1 MDRRRLAG
9 VAALAAAALGV
20 TLLTAPEWGEPD
32 SAGNRERPKAAS
44 APLTEDAAQAQARNA
59 GKRVEVTA
67 LRDATSTTYA
77 LPDGSFELTAHGA
90 PVRAN
95 VDGAWQPVDTVLS
108 RTEEGWAP
116 KATNSPVVFS
126 AGSDRSSAARPAAY
140 TVSRASRTSRTA
152 VTTAADAT
160 ADDTT
165 TYTDLVT
172 FTSGTHEITMGWP
185 GTLPAPVIDG
195 ASALYQG
202 VFDGVDLML
211 TARDSGFSH
220 LLVVHS
226 AEAAADPALASL
238 SYRLTSPDLTFHLD
252 PVTDVVT
259 ARDTE
264 GQEIAV
270 SPTPYLWDSAGTP
283 AVTEGDDPEPA
294 EPTDEPSPSYSE
306 EPGEAPSDNPT
317 GADTEDTAAPDPED
331 DPTTPTPSPSE
342 SPAAAPSPSDS
353 DADSTGTSTTQQSA
367 YRTDG
372 ATAAISPAHVTE
384 ASAASPTPAEVFALP
399 GLTGPHPG
407 THRAVGTS
415 ALDSPGTTSA
425 TLTVAPAS
433 SLLTGED
440 TVYPVFVDPS
450 ITGKT
455 TNWTTVYKKHPTSS
469 FYDGANYNTGTTE
482 GRVGYESTTGGLSRT
497 FFRLGWKTSFKGATV
512 STATIRLQQ
521 TYAWSCTAREMQ
533 LWRTGG
539 ISSATTWN
547 NQPSWATKI
556 GAKSFAHGWSSS
568 CPDAY
573 VTYDAK
579 SVAQDAADAGWVSMF
594 IGLRATDESSS
605 YSWKKFKAEGEAAPK
620 LVVTYTRKPAEPTK
634 LHMTPGPDCDTTA
647 PYASVGAADL
657 TFDAT
662 GTDPDGD
669 LRYLDFEVWQSG
681 STTKIYDGNVT
692 VTSTGKASVTLDGID
707 GSSSKFAN
715 GKTYHWRVRGIDATG
730 AASSYAPPGD
740 GNCGFVYD
748 ASRPNSPGVTST
760 AFPED
765 DGTGAVWS
773 SAPFGTGGA
782 ATFDAQG
789 SKDTVKYEFSYNNST
804 FNHSATPSTAGGTAT
819 ATLTPP
825 VAGPNVLYVRA
836 VDAASNVSE
845 AFKYVFYVKPRDTAD
860 APGDVTGDA
869 KPDLFVID
877 QFNDLRLYPAP
888 SNGDIHAS
896 LPAAHDEGA
905 VLAKDDAYDTYW
917 TGALIT
923 HNGDF
928 LPGDGIQDLVA
939 RMPDG
944 KLYVYP
950 GDGYGSVDITRRTEI
965 VLPSGAPDPADL
977 DQVLAVGDIDNDNRP
992 DLFALA
998 GTQYWAFLGY
1008 TGGTFSRAV
1017 LQNDGSAWLDRDLV
1031 SVGDHNADGEV
1042 DLVYRILS
1050 SGRLWLRFGKSD
1062 GDGGTTLDSL
1072 SIAGSSL
1079 NGTDTAYASSGWTT
1093 GTVRLLMGG
1102 PDVNL
1107 DGIPDMWAVMND
1119 DVGTVRFY
1127 RGGASTVG
1135 AYTTVVSSGWNEK
1148 KSVG

>member
-9 VAALAAAALGV
+9 VAALVAAALGV
-20 TLLTAPEWGEPD
+20 TLLTVPEWGEPD
-32 SAGNRERPKAAS
+32 SAAGRDRPKAAT
-44 APLTEDAAQAQARNA
+44 ALLTESAAQTQARNTR
-59 GKRVEVTA
+59 KRVEVTA

-77 LPDGSFELTAHGA
+77 LPDGSFELTAYGA
-90 PVRAN
+90 PVRAM
-95 VDGAWQPVDTVLS
+95 VDGAWQPIDTALS

-116 KATNSPVVFS
+116 RATTSPVVFS
-126 AGSDRSSAARPAAY
+126 AGSERSSAARPAAY
-140 TVSRASRTSRTA
+140 AVSRASRTNRTA
-152 VTTAADAT
+152 VTPV

-172 FTSGTHEITMGWP
+172 FTSDGHEITMGWP

-195 ASALYQG
+195 SSALYQG

-211 TARDSGFSH
+211 TARDNGFSH
-220 LLVVHS
+220 VLVVHS

-238 SYRLTSPDLTFHLD
+238 PYRLTSPDLTFHLD

-259 ARDTE
+259 ARDSE

-270 SPTPYLWDSAGTP
+270 SPTPYMWDSAGTP
-283 AVTEGDDPEPA
+283 AVTEGADPEPA
-294 EPTDEPSPSYSE
+294 EPTADPSPTYSE

-331 DPTTPTPSPSE
+331 DPTTPSPSPSE
-342 SPAAAPSPSDS
+342 SPAADPTPSES
-353 DADSTGTSTTQQSA
+353 DADSSGTAQQSTYRTGTGAGTTTVA
-367 YRTDG
+367 D
-372 ATAAISPAHVTE
+372 
-384 ASAASPTPAEVFALP
+384 PTPAEVFALP

-407 THRAVGTS
+407 THRTVGTS
-415 ALDSPGTTSA
+415 ALDTPGTTSA
-425 TLTVAPAS
+425 TLTVTPDL
-433 SLLTGED
+433 SLLTAPN
-440 TVYPVFVDPS
+440 TVYPVFIDPPLS
-450 ITGKT
+450 GKT
-455 TNWTTVYKKHPTSS
+455 TNWTTVYKKHPDAN

-482 GRVGYESTTGGLSRT
+482 ARVGYESTTGGLSRS
-497 FFRLGWKTSFKGATV
+497 FFRLGWKTSIKGATMK
-512 STATIRLQQ
+512 SAYIRLQE
-521 TYAWSCTAREMQ
+521 TYAWSCTARSME
-533 LWRTGG
+533 LWRTGP

-547 NQPSWATKI
+547 NQPSWVSQI
-556 GAKSFAHGWSSS
+556 GVKSFAHGWNSS
-568 CPDAY
+568 CPDDY
-573 VTYDAK
+573 VRYDAM
-579 SVAQDAADAGWVSMF
+579 SVAQDAADAGWVSLF
-594 IGLRATDESSS
+594 IGLQATDESSS
-605 YSWKKFKAEGEAAPK
+605 YSWKKFKAESEAAPK
-620 LVVTYTRKPAEPTK
+620 LVMEYTRKPAEPTK
-634 LHMTPGPDCDTTA
+634 LHMTPGPDCDTTS
-647 PYASVGAADL
+647 PYASVGGADL

-669 LRYLDFEVWQSG
+669 LKYLDFEVWQNG
-681 STTKIYDGNVT
+681 SSTKLYDTPVS
-692 VTSTGKASVTLDGID
+692 VDSAGKASVTLDGLD

-715 GKTYHWRVRGIDATG
+715 GKTYHWRVRGLDATG
-730 AASSYAPPGD
+730 SGSTYAPKGD

-748 ASRPNSPGVTST
+748 ATRPNSPNVTST

-773 SAPFGTGGA
+773 SVSFGTGGA

-804 FNHSATPSTAGGTAT
+804 FNHSATPATAGGTAT

-825 VAGPNVLYVRA
+825 SAGPNVLYVRA

-845 AFKYVFYVKPRDTAD
+845 AFKYIFYVKPRDTAD

-877 QFNDLRLYPAP
+877 QFDDLRLYPAP

-905 VLAKDDAYDTYW
+905 VLAEDDAYDSYW

-944 KLYVYP
+944 RLYVYP
-950 GDGYGSVDITRRTEI
+950 GDGYGSVDITRQTEI

-977 DQVLAVGDIDNDNRP
+977 DQILAVGDIDNDDRP
-992 DLFALA
+992 DLFAIA

-1008 TGGTFSRAV
+1008 TGGTFSSAV
-1017 LQNDGSAWLDRDLV
+1017 LQNDGTAWADRDLV

-1062 GDGGTTLDSL
+1062 GNGGTTLASL
-1072 SIAGSSL
+1072 STSGNSL

-1093 GTVRLLMGG
+1093 STVRLLMGG

-1119 DVGTVRFY
+1119 DLGTVRFY

-1135 AYTTVVSSGWNEK
+1135 AYTTVVSSGWTEK
-1148 KSVG
+1148 GAVG